1 MLLTSS
7 ELILSCSSILRNDAG
22 EELPVK
28 TKLWQKSKQCT
39 DDLRALVT
47 TSPRPVRDGEFTS
60 AASIAIKRAQ
70 RSEMLGSSAACPTL
84 QPTQPTASSSGLFRR
99 LASPTYGIRLVGL
112 IEPAS

>member
-22 EELPVK
+22 EEVPVK

-70 RSEMLGSSAACPTL
+70 RSECLDRALPVLPCSQHNRRLQVPGYSADWLL
-84 QPTQPTASSSGLFRR
+84 QRTASGSW
-99 LASPTYGIRLVGL
+99 V
-112 IEPAS
+112 